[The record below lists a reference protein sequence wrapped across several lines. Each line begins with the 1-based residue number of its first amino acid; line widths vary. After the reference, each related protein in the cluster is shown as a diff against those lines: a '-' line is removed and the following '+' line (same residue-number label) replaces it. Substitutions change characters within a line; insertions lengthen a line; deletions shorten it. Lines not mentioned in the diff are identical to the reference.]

1 MHGGTVTAESQGPG
15 TGSTFTITLPV
26 LPFSTPSLDAPPQ
39 SPPLAVPSRRILVVD
54 DNRDAADSMASM
66 LELMGQEV
74 QTAYSGAE
82 AITAAASFQPAVI
95 LMDIGMPG
103 LNGYEA
109 TQQIRA
115 QASGQRV
122 KVIAVTGWG
131 QEQDR
136 TRSRA
141 AGCDGHLVKPVDVAE
156 LERLLRT

>member
-1 MHGGTVTAESQGPG
+1 
-15 TGSTFTITLPV
+15 
-26 LPFSTPSLDAPPQ
+26 
-39 SPPLAVPSRRILVVD
+39 
-54 DNRDAADSMASM
+54 
-66 LELMGQEV
+66 MGQEV

-103 LNGYEA
+103 LNGYDA
-109 TQQIRA
+109 TRQIRA

-122 KVIAVTGWG
+122 KVIALTGWG
-131 QEQDR
+131 QEHDR
-136 TRSRA
+136 MRSRE